1 MGVKART
8 VKFYSTVSDRSEV
21 VHLIARLFNVDGGP
35 GSGNHGHKGR
45 PGKVGGSAPEGE
57 GGSAATE
64 TSKTASKAPSEF
76 KSSASKHE
84 KTPESLKKRI
94 DELGKKYEDNA
105 AKLTNLVSE
114 VAENAQRMQS
124 AFARGEKE
132 AEPFVKRRDELHAE
146 MKAISQENMKI
157 AAEKTD
163 LEAELYDLETPA
175 SKMSIAQRIE
185 NAAKEQAKQLEIKN
199 LRERE
204 DQLKKLIAEVGSR
217 SAYKMELKE
226 IRRKIDEL
234 ENPLDTPEKV
244 ENKLIDTE
252 EEKAEIDEKIRQNE
266 EKFNGIFTA
275 MMKAKR
281 EGDEE
286 EFQKQYEANV
296 ELMKQGEQL
305 KEKRRSLETDERY
318 LRNKLQEFIRR
329 QEEEERV
336 KKLVEKAEGSEETE
350 SVLSAKIEL
359 KEKELFDIR
368 HEIDK
373 VYGEVRDLKEKI
385 QRLQNEGNDDEA
397 DKVEEEYYEKK
408 AEYDGLIY
416 QANYELQHEIEEL
429 EERKKDLAK
438 SEEQKEAD
446 SLGISLADLHRQKA
460 LDIFGTTDDWNEAG
474 WILPSGDMLN
484 FSDGDNHTGSREHD
498 HRDIARAF
506 SGAGEYGTHEMR
518 QFRNDGNIRF
528 YPEIPGLN
536 IASGTELTEDQEDR
550 IRELVDTFNDE
561 GVEQFCIDFSSSD
574 GDMYGQLAYTVDPDQ
589 VDDHT
594 QFFEDGL
601 LDADEIIRDLRE
613 HLETGE
619 ITEEFGRGT
628 WSHDKK
634 PKQLSK

>member
-329 QEEEERV
+329 QEEEARV
-336 KKLVEKAEGSEETE
+336 KKLV
-350 SVLSAKIEL
+350 
-359 KEKELFDIR
+359 
-368 HEIDK
+368 
-373 VYGEVRDLKEKI
+373 
-385 QRLQNEGNDDEA
+385 
-397 DKVEEEYYEKK
+397 
-408 AEYDGLIY
+408 
-416 QANYELQHEIEEL
+416 
-429 EERKKDLAK
+429 
-438 SEEQKEAD
+438 
-446 SLGISLADLHRQKA
+446 
-460 LDIFGTTDDWNEAG
+460 
-474 WILPSGDMLN
+474 
-484 FSDGDNHTGSREHD
+484 
-498 HRDIARAF
+498 
-506 SGAGEYGTHEMR
+506 
-518 QFRNDGNIRF
+518 
-528 YPEIPGLN
+528 
-536 IASGTELTEDQEDR
+536 
-550 IRELVDTFNDE
+550 
-561 GVEQFCIDFSSSD
+561 
-574 GDMYGQLAYTVDPDQ
+574 
-589 VDDHT
+589 
-594 QFFEDGL
+594 
-601 LDADEIIRDLRE
+601 
-613 HLETGE
+613 
-619 ITEEFGRGT
+619 
-628 WSHDKK
+628 
-634 PKQLSK
+634 